1 LRYYSVDRRKERGV
15 AVPDRIRRELTLQA
29 PRDRVWRALTD
40 PAELVRWFPT
50 RSAELDLRPGGA
62 LRLSWEHDGDEG
74 FVDEVEPGRRLL
86 FRWRPQGSRRPH
98 TRVTV
103 TLDDAP
109 GGATTLVLVEDGFAA
124 LAADVREQTIIGN
137 TQGWSEELEEL
148 RALVEAA

>member
-1 LRYYSVDRRKERGV
+1 M
-15 AVPDRIRRELTLQA
+15 AVPDRIRREITLQA

-50 RSAELDLRPGGA
+50 KGAELDLRPGGA
-62 LRLSWEHDGDEG
+62 LRLSWDHDGDEG
-74 FVDEVEPGRRLL
+74 IVDEVEPGTRLV

-109 GGATTLVLVEDGFAA
+109 DDATRLVLIEDGFAA
-124 LAADVREQTIIGN
+124 LAAEVRDQAITGN
-137 TQGWSEELEEL
+137 TQGWGEELDEL
-148 RALVEAA
+148 KALVEAA

>member
-1 LRYYSVDRRKERGV
+1 M

-40 PAELVRWFPT
+40 PVELVRWFPT
-50 RSAELDLRPGGA
+50 QSAELDLRPGGA

-74 FVDEVEPGRRLL
+74 FVDEVELGTRLV

>member
-1 LRYYSVDRRKERGV
+1 M

-40 PAELVRWFPT
+40 PVELVRWFPT

-74 FVDEVEPGRRLL
+74 FVDEVELGTRLV

-124 LAADVREQTIIGN
+124 LAADVREQAITGN